1 MACAPLSS
9 PGPDLQPGPA
19 ESGQLDETSPGG
31 LSGQPCTPAG
41 LRPEGLAC
49 RSCPVCVHMGP
60 QDLALAVP
68 LTNLHDTFGFK
79 WTIKLSLPWQEV
91 FLL

>member
-1 MACAPLSS
+1 MPRFPAPAPISNQDQLSLGSWMRPPPGAS
-9 PGPDLQPGPA
+9 PD
-19 ESGQLDETSPGG
+19 S
-31 LSGQPCTPAG
+31 PCTPAG

-49 RSCPVCVHMGP
+49 RSCPVCVLVGP

-68 LTNLHDTFGFK
+68 LINLHDTFGFK